1 MESRLQKR
9 NIAEDLTL
17 KTVKLL
23 SILCPL
29 VYFASYLTRKNYGV
43 IMTAIIENE
52 GMADDVAGFIETL
65 ALISYGAGQVISGI
79 LGDKFKP
86 QNIIVCGLSTTI
98 ACNLMMPLCPNN
110 YLREAVWFV
119 NGFAQSMLWPPL
131 VRIMAQ
137 TMDPKTYSRVCAN
150 VNVAGIGGTI
160 FLYLSYPLIW
170 QKLFGANGWRA
181 TFFSSA
187 ILCGVIL
194 AIWLIGFRA
203 IRADKREAFRKPE
216 KAEDGSEEET
226 ADDTAE
232 PGGKKLSVRLILGSG
247 FVLIALGII
256 LQGMLRDGI
265 TDWDPK
271 MIADTFGITAD
282 KAILKAVILPV
293 IGVVSLKL
301 VGFINEKYVK
311 DEVRAAGIT
320 FSMALVC
327 IGVLFFFHD
336 KNEYLTLALSAV
348 SVGLMH
354 AINFFLICIVPLK
367 FEKFGVVSTMSGIIN
382 SLTYVGSAAALYGFG
397 YVSEVTG
404 NNWRIVIGVWA
415 VIAALGVAAC
425 FAAVRPWKKFRA

>member
-1 MESRLQKR
+1 MNGK
-9 NIAEDLTL
+9 LT
-17 KTVKLL
+17 KHSTAADYAVKLL
-23 SILCPL
+23 SVLCPL
-29 VYFASYLTRKNYGV
+29 IYFASYLTRKNYGV
-43 IMTAIIENE
+43 IMTAIIESE
-52 GMADDVAGFIETL
+52 GMPDDVAGFIETL

-86 QNIIVCGLSTTI
+86 QNIIICGLSTTI
-98 ACNLMMPLCPNN
+98 ACNVLMPLCPNN
-110 YLREAVWFV
+110 VLRETVWFV

-131 VRIMAQ
+131 VRIMAE
-137 TMDPKTYSRVCAN
+137 TMDPKTYSKVCAN

-170 QKLFGANGWRA
+170 QKLFGASGWRA

-187 ILCGVIL
+187 IICGIIL
-194 AIWLIGFRA
+194 AVWAFGFRSIQSDEKSA
-203 IRADKREAFRKPE
+203 FNKQDREDK
-216 KAEDGSEEET
+216 ET
-226 ADDTAE
+226 A
-232 PGGKKLSVRLILGSG
+232 GGKKLSVKLILGSG
-247 FVLIALGII
+247 FLFIALGII

-271 MIADTFGITAD
+271 MIADTFGLTAD

-311 DEVRAAGIT
+311 DEVKAAGIT
-320 FSMALVC
+320 FIMALGC
-327 IGVLFFFHD
+327 LTTLFFFHD

-367 FEKFGVVSTMSGIIN
+367 FEKYGVVSTMSGIIN

-397 YVSEVTG
+397 FISETTG
-404 NNWRIVIGVWA
+404 NNWQIVIGVWVA
-415 VIAALGVAAC
+415 IAALGVAMC
-425 FAAVRPWKKFRA
+425 FLAIRPWKKFQA

>member
-1 MESRLQKR
+1 MESRLQNR
-9 NIAEDLTL
+9 NIAEELSL

-29 VYFASYLTRKNYGV
+29 IYFASYLTRKNYGV

-52 GMADDVAGFIETL
+52 GMPDDVAGFIETL

-187 ILCGVIL
+187 LICGVIL
-194 AIWLIGFRA
+194 AVWVLGFRA
-203 IRADKREAFRKPE
+203 IRGDGRVAFRKE
-216 KAEDGSEEET
+216 KKAEAEEAADAAGSS
-226 ADDTAE
+226 
-232 PGGKKLSVRLILGSG
+232 GGKKLSLRLILGSG

-265 TDWDPK
+265 PDWDPK
-271 MIADTFGITAD
+271 MIAATFGITAD

-320 FSMALVC
+320 FTMAWACLT
-327 IGVLFFFHD
+327 VLFFFHD

-367 FEKFGVVSTMSGIIN
+367 FEKYGVVSTMSGIIN

-397 YVSEVTG
+397 YVSEATG
-404 NNWRIVIGVWA
+404 NNWRIVICVWM
-415 VIAALGVAAC
+415 VIAALGVCAC
-425 FAAVRPWKKFRA
+425 FAAVRPWRKFRA

>member
-1 MESRLQKR
+1 MGSKLQKT
-9 NIAEDLTL
+9 NAAADTA
-17 KTVKLL
+17 VKLL

-29 VYFASYLTRKNYGV
+29 IYFASYLTRKNYGV

-98 ACNLMMPLCPNN
+98 ACNLLMPLSPNN
-110 YLREAVWFV
+110 GMREIVWFV

-194 AIWLIGFRA
+194 VIWLLGFRS
-203 IRADKREAFRKPE
+203 IRSDERVAFAPHK
-216 KAEDGSEEET
+216 KEDGA
-226 ADDTAE
+226 AD
-232 PGGKKLSVRLILGSG
+232 GKKLSVRLILGSG

-311 DEVRAAGIT
+311 NEVRAAGLT
-320 FSMALVC
+320 FVMALAC
-327 IGVLFFFHD
+327 LTVLFFFHD
-336 KNEYLTLALSAV
+336 KNEYLTLALCAV

-354 AINFFLICIVPLK
+354 AINFFLICIVPLR
-367 FEKFGVVSTMSGIIN
+367 FEKYGVVSTMSGVIN

-397 YVSEVTG
+397 YISETTG

-415 VIAALGVAAC
+415 IIAALGVTVC
-425 FAAVRPWKKFRA
+425 FAAVRPWKKMQA